1 MSSPMVPDS
10 SVEEMKAFL
19 AANMDYLPSRPFD
32 HDQHRRNVEK
42 MIEIMD
48 EIEEIMPIILDPGM
62 MHPEDDVNTIMNVF
76 GNMIGEYNNPKGK
89 SNPCGVPPL
98 DSPTTALTTRPH
110 RSLPKEETDCAF
122 YRFECMRLLMFLDLV
137 NSTQREVKIE
147 NDVCHVC
154 LEDEAKDPM
163 YCLQCLK
170 VVGCATCIAELVSH
184 HGIFVKCLNC
194 QRKSCVDNP
203 LFFPAKL

>member
-76 GNMIGEYNNPKGK
+76 GNMIGEYNK
-89 SNPCGVPPL
+89 
-98 DSPTTALTTRPH
+98 
-110 RSLPKEETDCAF
+110 
-122 YRFECMRLLMFLDLV
+122 MFLDLV